1 MGYFQKSIKY
11 LKSTLRLWTSNIDKA
26 ILYNN
31 LARLSLSLK
40 DSVSALKAN
49 RLCLE
54 NISLESNS
62 ILRERLKN
70 QNFSLI
76 AENKSKQ
83 ELVSF
88 LFYNNA
94 ALLEK
99 IKITDESQFVYR
111 KGFEFSLSTLGELSY
126 LTNKFK
132 PKLRVRRSFIP
143 KQVHSYG
150 DLRRKSFELKF
161 DNSDFECNLNDG
173 SMVYNCEKFDERKN
187 VHSSNN
193 NRNAGKSKKRN
204 AAPSHDVIFFYFYIF
219 GDVLFYFS
227 FEIKLFLIL

>member
-31 LARLSLSLK
+31 LARLSLCQN
-40 DSVSALKAN
+40 DSAAALKAN

-54 NISLESNS
+54 NISSESNS
-62 ILRERLKN
+62 ILRERLQNK
-70 QNFSLI
+70 NFSLI

-99 IKITDESQFVYR
+99 IKIADESQFVYR
-111 KGFEFSLSTLGELSY
+111 KGYEFSLSTLGELSY

-132 PKLRVRRSFIP
+132 PKLSASRSFIP
-143 KQVHSYG
+143 KQVQSYAE
-150 DLRRKSFELKF
+150 LRRKSFELKF
-161 DNSDFECNLNDG
+161 DNSDFDCDLNYG
-173 SMVYNCEKFDERKN
+173 SLVKNCEKFDERKN
-187 VHSSNN
+187 VRKSDNN
-193 NRNAGKSKKRN
+193 NNWNVGKGKKSN
-204 AAPSHDVIFFYFYIF
+204 AAPSHDVCFI
-219 GDVLFYFS
+219 
-227 FEIKLFLIL
+227 